1 MPRPTMEPQQNHPI
15 PTFSLQNQHEHQNNH
30 QSLRFQQ
37 HLKTN
42 LNIEQGEKHNE
53 KSSNCSKKNLIC

>member
-37 HLKTN
+37 HLKN
-42 LNIEQGEKHNE
+42 
-53 KSSNCSKKNLIC
+53 